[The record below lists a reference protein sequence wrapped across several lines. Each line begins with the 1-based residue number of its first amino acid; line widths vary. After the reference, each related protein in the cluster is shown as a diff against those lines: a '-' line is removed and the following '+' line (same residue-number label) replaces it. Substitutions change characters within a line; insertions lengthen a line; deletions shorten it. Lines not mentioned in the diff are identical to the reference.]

1 MSNQAQVLAPGLSD
15 RAVAITLAGMLGF
28 ALIFLSGFAGPNLIH
43 NAAHDFRHTNNT
55 PCH

>member
-15 RAVAITLAGMLGF
+15 RAVAIALAGILGF

>member
-15 RAVAITLAGMLGF
+15 RAVAIALAGMLGC

-43 NAAHDFRHTNNT
+43 SAAHDFRHTNNT